1 MCGRYLFSMEQ
12 PTLRQLW
19 EQARQ
24 RFPNVKMETGEIFPT
39 HTVPV
44 LIGEEN
50 TLSPRPIK
58 WGFPRVGG
66 GGTVINARSET
77 AGEKKMFRN
86 SLMCRRC
93 AVPASGF
100 YEWAHYGERQ
110 KYRFTLPEEPVL
122 YLAGL
127 YHTFDGEQRFVIL
140 TEPAN
145 ASMQAVHD
153 RMPVV
158 LKRNELKTWVF
169 DNTKTFALLRRE
181 GPPLIRDEAEDF
193 GQEE

>member
-12 PTLRQLW
+12 PTLRELW

-24 RFPNVKMETGEIFPT
+24 RFPNVKMEAGEIFPT

-44 LIGEEN
+44 LVGEGTALN
-50 TLSPRPIK
+50 PRPVK

-66 GGTVINARSET
+66 GGAVINARSET

-86 SLMCRRC
+86 SLLCRRC
-93 AVPASGF
+93 VIPTSGF
-100 YEWAHYGERQ
+100 FEWAHYGERE
-110 KYRFTLPEEPVL
+110 KYRFYLPEQPVL

-127 YHTFDGEQRFVIL
+127 YEVFNGEPRFVIL
-140 TEPAN
+140 TAPAN
-145 ASMQAVHD
+145 ASMRAVHD

-158 LKRNELKTWVF
+158 LQRDELKAWVF

-181 GPPLIRDEAEDF
+181 GPPLIRDEAWEFD
-193 GQEE
+193 QEE

>member
-12 PTLRQLW
+12 PTLRELW

-24 RFPNVKMETGEIFPT
+24 RFPNADMEAGEIFPT

-44 LIGEEN
+44 LVGEGDA
-50 TLSPRPIK
+50 LCPRPVR

-93 AVPASGF
+93 VIPTSGF
-100 YEWAHYGERQ
+100 FEWTHDGERQ
-110 KYRFTLPEEPVL
+110 KYRFTLPDKPVL

-127 YHTFDGEQRFVIL
+127 YQEFGGEQRFVIL

-145 ASMQAVHD
+145 ASMKAVHD

-158 LKRNELKTWVF
+158 LLENELKAWVF

-181 GPPLIRDEAEDF
+181 GPELLRGDTADQ